1 MKRML
6 KREQIPSVPEY
17 ECAGHVRVCLCV
29 SLTVMIQ
36 RGCSLYSTFI
46 RLINEN
52 SLKPHIDLH
61 LLLLVLRQPPLSLV
75 SASILH
81 LFLLTFSQFTYNSH
95 SFSQYCKGQSNWKQN
110 PLKYLIIPDT
120 ITLIQPS
127 TNAHLPTGY
136 ANIHTWTNFPL
147 THYKMIKKLMLNIMH
162 IQYILCHIDFVLK
175 YFNLGWYTTHF

>member
-17 ECAGHVRVCLCV
+17 KCAGHVRVCLCV

-75 SASILH
+75 SAFILH

-95 SFSQYCKGQSNWKQN
+95 SLAQYCKGQSNYTGMKTKPSEVPYHSWYDHPHPALNKCTFTYRLCKYSHINTFSTHTLQN
-110 PLKYLIIPDT
+110 D
-120 ITLIQPS
+120 
-127 TNAHLPTGY
+127 
-136 ANIHTWTNFPL
+136 
-147 THYKMIKKLMLNIMH
+147 
-162 IQYILCHIDFVLK
+162 
-175 YFNLGWYTTHF
+175 